1 MRRPAARSRA
11 IGGRASPRPSGDR
24 PSEFRSAGGHTCPP
38 VDWPALVA
46 AARAAAAHSYS
57 PYSHYAVGAA
67 LLAADGAVFS
77 GCNVENASYG
87 LTNCAERT
95 ALFKA
100 VSEGR
105 REFAALA
112 IVGGTARSPALPCGA
127 CRQALAEF
135 CAPSMPVAVTPL
147 RRGAPVVRALG
158 DYLPFSFALAEGR

>member
-38 VDWPALVA
+38 VDWPAL
-46 AARAAAAHSYS
+46 
-57 PYSHYAVGAA
+57 
-67 LLAADGAVFS
+67 LAADGAVFS

-105 REFAALA
+105 HEFAALA

-135 CAPSMPVAVTPL
+135 CPPSMPVAVAPL
-147 RRGAPVVRALG
+147 RRGATVVRPLG
-158 DYLPFSFALAEGR
+158 DYLPHSFSFAGR

>member
-46 AARAAAAHSYS
+46 AARAAAARSYS
-57 PYSHYAVGAA
+57 PYSRYAVGAA
-67 LLAADGAVFS
+67 LLAEDGRVFA

-100 VSEGR
+100 VSEGAR
-105 REFAALA
+105 RFRALA
-112 IVGGTARSPALPCGA
+112 IAGGTARSPALPCGA
-127 CRQALAEF
+127 CRQVLAEF
-135 CAPSMPVAVTPL
+135 CAPSTPVAVAPL

>member
-1 MRRPAARSRA
+1 MRRPAAAKGSA
-11 IGGRASPRPSGDR
+11 VGRPR
-24 PSEFRSAGGHTCPP
+24 PP

-67 LLAADGAVFS
+67 LLAADGTVFS

-135 CAPSMPVAVTPL
+135 CPPSMPVAVAPL
-147 RRGAPVVRALG
+147 RRGATVVRPLG
-158 DYLPFSFALAEGR
+158 DYLPHSFSFAGR

>member
-1 MRRPAARSRA
+1 MRRPAAAKGSAVGRSR
-11 IGGRASPRPSGDR
+11 
-24 PSEFRSAGGHTCPP
+24 PP

-112 IVGGTARSPALPCGA
+112 IVGGKSRCPALPCGA

-135 CAPSMPVAVTPL
+135 CPPSMPVAVAPL
-147 RRGAPVVRALG
+147 RRGATVVRPLG
-158 DYLPFSFALAEGR
+158 DYLPHSFSFAGR